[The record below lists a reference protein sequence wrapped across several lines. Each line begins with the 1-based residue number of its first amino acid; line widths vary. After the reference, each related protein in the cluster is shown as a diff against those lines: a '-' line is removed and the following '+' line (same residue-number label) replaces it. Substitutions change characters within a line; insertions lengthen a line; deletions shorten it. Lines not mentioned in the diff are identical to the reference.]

1 MATETFYERRMKAL
15 QDTKVAN
22 AQSSINPLLQRPAN
36 SQPNVMA
43 SEPATNTDTEN
54 QIDSSSPFLMHV
66 ESFKQQDPHFD
77 QMMQGYTQLALG
89 LRSSVQQ
96 GLMPEAIA
104 QQKLQDYINDNR
116 EATRSRLSQQAEK
129 EKATSQLGT
138 LGQALMEMQQGGQN
152 GSE

>member
-1 MATETFYERRMKAL
+1 MRAL

-22 AQSSINPLLQRPAN
+22 TKSMVNPLLQRPSN

-43 SEPATNTDTEN
+43 SEPVNTDSNEEMG
-54 QIDSSSPFLMHV
+54 IDSNTPFFSHV
-66 ESFKQQDPHFD
+66 EGFKQQDPHFN
-77 QMMQGYTQLALG
+77 QMMEGYTQLALG

-104 QQKLQDYINDNR
+104 QQKLQDYLNDNR
-116 EATRSRLSQQAEK
+116 EATRQRLSQQAEK
-129 EKATSQLGT
+129 EKAASQMGT

-152 GSE
+152 GTN